1 MAAQEI
7 SKKYQTAP
15 EASWRFGGF
24 LLDPGE
30 RLLLRGSTPV
40 PLTPRS
46 FDTLLCLVSR
56 AGRLVTKEELM
67 QTVWPG
73 TFVTEANLT
82 NAIVSLRKIVGRDAI
97 RTVSKHGYRF
107 ELPVEGEPG
116 IPQPTY
122 QLFSRARELTS
133 HRSLAGVTQA
143 RELLWLCIANDP
155 GFAPAWAWL
164 GRACALLA
172 KFSQDG
178 SPAQAE
184 LAQAAFH
191 RAFALDPDLAC
202 AHQFYTSLQTDMGQA
217 RQAMQR
223 LAERLRR
230 HPSDPETCAGLV
242 QALRFCG
249 LLDESIEAHRRAQ
262 DLDPTIH
269 TSVAHSWFLKAEYG
283 AAIESYSGRAALY
296 LDAAA
301 WAAMGHA
308 DRARDLL
315 RQRLAAAHQSEPMN
329 TAMASLLAIVEGRS
343 SDAVALLGRRPAS
356 PMPRCSSTARAIT
369 RAWTAPTEPSLP
381 SSKPQTADLPARPRP
396 CASIPGSPPSAL
408 TPGTLPSSARPKN
421 SPAKPSPFGP
431 RRASRSPPT
440 PHRLPQGSGQKRPA
454 AGTRQ
459 ASPLKKDKRALI
471 PDHFR
476 NQPRPKNR
484 KETPL
489 NLVF

>member
-7 SKKYQTAP
+7 SKKNQTAP
-15 EASWRFGGF
+15 EASWRFAGF

-30 RLLLRGSTPV
+30 RLLLRDSTPV

-73 TFVTEANLT
+73 TFVSDANLT

-116 IPQPTY
+116 IPPPAY
-122 QLFSRARELTS
+122 QLFSRAKELIS

-172 KFSQDG
+172 KFSPDAR
-178 SPAQAE
+178 PAQAE
-184 LAQAAFH
+184 LAQAAFQ

-202 AHQFYTSLQTDMGQA
+202 AHQFYTSLQTDMGEA

-223 LAERLRR
+223 LGERLRR

-249 LLDESIEAHRRAQ
+249 LLDQSIEAHRRAQ
-262 DLDPTIH
+262 DLDPTNH

-301 WAAMGHA
+301 WAAMGQT

-315 RQRLAAAHQSEPMN
+315 HQRLAAAHPSEPMN
-329 TAMASLLAIVEGRS
+329 TAMASLLAIVEGRFAE
-343 SDAVALLGRRPAS
+343 AVALLEAQTRIADAEMLFYFARHYARMDRPDQAIAAIEQAS
-356 PMPRCSSTARAIT
+356 SGGFICS
-369 RAWTAPTEPSLP
+369 
-381 SSKPQTADLPARPRP
+381 PQTLRLDPWLASVRAHLGYPALLRQAEKLTSEAQSLWSSQGLPFAPH
-396 CASIPGSPPSAL
+396 
-408 TPGTLPSSARPKN
+408 
-421 SPAKPSPFGP
+421 
-431 RRASRSPPT
+431 PT
-440 PHRLPQGSGQKRPA
+440 PA
-454 AGTRQ
+454 TAG
-459 ASPLKKDKRALI
+459 
-471 PDHFR
+471 
-476 NQPRPKNR
+476 
-484 KETPL
+484 
-489 NLVF
+489 

>member
-30 RLLLRGSTPV
+30 RLLLRDSTPV

-73 TFVTEANLT
+73 TFVTDANLT

-107 ELPVEGEPG
+107 QLPVEGEPG
-116 IPQPTY
+116 IPRPAY
-122 QLFSRARELTS
+122 QLFSRAKELTS

-172 KFSQDG
+172 KFSPDG
-178 SPAQAE
+178 GPAQAE

-202 AHQFYTSLQTDMGQA
+202 AHQFYTSLQTDLGEA

-223 LAERLRR
+223 LGERLRR

-249 LLDESIEAHRRAQ
+249 LLDESIEAYRRAQ

-269 TSVAHSWFLKAEYG
+269 TSVAHSWFLQAEYG

-301 WAAMGHA
+301 WAAMGQTG
-308 DRARDLL
+308 RAGDLL
-315 RQRLAAAHQSEPMN
+315 RQRLAAAHPSEPMN
-329 TAMASLLAIVEGRS
+329 TAMASLLAIVEGRFA
-343 SDAVALLGRRPAS
+343 DAIALLEAQTRIADAEMLFYFARHHARMDRPGE
-356 PMPRCSSTARAIT
+356 AI
-369 RAWTAPTEPSLP
+369 
-381 SSKPQTADLPARPRP
+381 
-396 CASIPGSPPSAL
+396 SAIEQ
-408 TPGTLPSSARPKN
+408 
-421 SPAKPSPFGP
+421 
-431 RRASRSPPT
+431 ASRSGFVCSPQTLRLDPWLASIRAHPGYPALLRQAEKLTSEAQSLWSAQGLPFAPDPT
-440 PHRLPQGSGQKRPA
+440 PAPA
-454 AGTRQ
+454 G
-459 ASPLKKDKRALI
+459 
-471 PDHFR
+471 
-476 NQPRPKNR
+476 
-484 KETPL
+484 
-489 NLVF
+489 

>member
-343 SDAVALLGRRPAS
+343 SDAVALLGAQTRITDAEMLFYCARHHARLDRPD
-356 PMPRCSSTARAIT
+356 RAIS
-369 RAWTAPTEPSLP
+369 AIEQASDGGFAC
-381 SSKPQTADLPARPRP
+381 SPQTLRLDPWLASVRAHPGYPALLRQAEKLTREAQSLWSAQGLPFAPH
-396 CASIPGSPPSAL
+396 
-408 TPGTLPSSARPKN
+408 
-421 SPAKPSPFGP
+421 
-431 RRASRSPPT
+431 PT
-440 PHRLPQGSGQKRPA
+440 PAPA
-454 AGTRQ
+454 G
-459 ASPLKKDKRALI
+459 
-471 PDHFR
+471 
-476 NQPRPKNR
+476 
-484 KETPL
+484 
-489 NLVF
+489 

>member
-7 SKKYQTAP
+7 SKKNQTAP
-15 EASWRFGGF
+15 EASWRFAGF

-30 RLLLRGSTPV
+30 RLLLRDSTPV

-73 TFVTEANLT
+73 TFVSDANLT

-116 IPQPTY
+116 IPPPTY

-133 HRSLAGVTQA
+133 HRSLAGVTEA

-172 KFSQDG
+172 KFSPDAR
-178 SPAQAE
+178 PAQAE
-184 LAQAAFH
+184 LAQAAFQ

-202 AHQFYTSLQTDMGQA
+202 AHQFYTSLQTDMGEA

-223 LAERLRR
+223 LGERLRR

-249 LLDESIEAHRRAQ
+249 LLDHSIEAHRRAQ
-262 DLDPTIH
+262 DLDPTNH

-301 WAAMGHA
+301 WAAMGQT

-315 RQRLAAAHQSEPMN
+315 RQRLAAAHPSEPMN
-329 TAMASLLAIVEGRS
+329 TAMASLLAIVEGRFAE
-343 SDAVALLGRRPAS
+343 AVALLEAQTRIADAEMLFYFARHHARMDRPDQAIAAIEEAS
-356 PMPRCSSTARAIT
+356 SGGFICS
-369 RAWTAPTEPSLP
+369 
-381 SSKPQTADLPARPRP
+381 PQTLRLDPWLAPVRAHSGYPALLRQAEKLTSEAQSLWSSQGLPFAPH
-396 CASIPGSPPSAL
+396 
-408 TPGTLPSSARPKN
+408 
-421 SPAKPSPFGP
+421 
-431 RRASRSPPT
+431 PT
-440 PHRLPQGSGQKRPA
+440 PA
-454 AGTRQ
+454 TAG
-459 ASPLKKDKRALI
+459 
-471 PDHFR
+471 
-476 NQPRPKNR
+476 
-484 KETPL
+484 
-489 NLVF
+489 